1 MLVEVS
7 VGEAIDK
14 LNILE
19 IKQTKIQDKN
29 KLIEIEKEIN
39 ELKECVII
47 KNKNLY
53 YYNLLNYVNTTIWNL
68 TDFIKTLPITHLN
81 FANISHKIFEYNQKR
96 FRLKSIFNERNNS
109 LIKEQ
114 KSYSQ
119 NHCKI
124 IINSLEQI
132 HTKFT
137 EIYYL
142 SLDYDTISFSLYNDL
157 IKNTFKTSN
166 FLYNDNLINYK
177 EVNINDIILTN
188 EERNI
193 FELHVINYISGGM
206 LGDFIHQLS
215 IIKEIYLISGR
226 KGILYITDKIG
237 DHFSNGL
244 ENTYKD
250 IYDVVMRQD
259 YIKDFK
265 IYKGE
270 VVDINLSSWREHP
283 RLYNDT
289 FYNIFKE
296 TYNIDWASHPWL
308 NNIKKDDK
316 LSNKIL
322 IHSGSRFFKT
332 LNIEKLLSMFGH
344 DLIFISFNE
353 NDYINFINHT
363 NVCLPFY
370 KVDSFEEICV
380 AINSCKLFIG
390 GLSSPLTIAH
400 ALFKDRII
408 AFPDYSLGGD
418 NGHISNLH
426 HIWPNIHYSLE
437 EYENKDVK

>member
-132 HTKFT
+132 HTKFAK
-137 EIYYL
+137 IYYL

-193 FELHVINYISGGM
+193 FELPVINYISGGL
-206 LGDFIHQLS
+206 LGDFIHQLYV
-215 IIKEIYLISGR
+215 IKENYLLSGR
-226 KGILYITDKIG
+226 KGILYISDQVG
-237 DHFSNGL
+237 EPFSNGL

-250 IYDVVMRQD
+250 LYNVISRQE
-259 YIKDFK
+259 YVKEFK
-265 IYKGE
+265 IYNGE
-270 VVDINLSSWREHP
+270 KFDINLSSWREHQC
-283 RLYNDT
+283 LYRDT
-289 FYNIFKE
+289 FYNIFKDMYK
-296 TYNIDWASHPWL
+296 TDWASHPWL
-308 NNIKKDDK
+308 SNIKKDDK
-316 LSNKIL
+316 WSDKVL
-322 IHSGSRFFKT
+322 IHSGNRFFRT
-332 LNIEKLLSMFGH
+332 LNIEKLLLMFG
-344 DLIFISFNE
+344 DKLIFISFNE
-353 NDYINFINHT
+353 NDYLKFLNKT
-363 NVCLPFY
+363 NIFLQFH
-370 KVDSFEEICV
+370 KVNSFEELCV

-400 ALFKDRII
+400 ALFKERII
-408 AFPDYSLGGD
+408 GLVDNNIGGD
-418 NGHISNLH
+418 NMHINNLH
-426 HIWPNIHYSLE
+426 HIWPNVYYSIE
-437 EYENKDVK
+437 EYENKDIK

>member
-1 MLVEVS
+1 MLVKVS

-19 IKQTKIQDKN
+19 LKTKKIRDKK

-39 ELKECVII
+39 ELKECIII

-53 YYNLLNYVNTTIWNL
+53 YYNLLTHVNTKIWEL
-68 TDFIKTLPITHLN
+68 TDVTKHISIDYPD
-81 FANISHKIFEYNQKR
+81 FAKISYQIFEYNQQR
-96 FRLKSIFNERNNS
+96 FRIKSIFNELFQS
-109 LIKEQ
+109 SIKEQ
-114 KSYSQ
+114 KSYSR

-124 IINSLEQI
+124 IIDSLDEI
-132 HTKFT
+132 DNNFSK
-137 EIYYL
+137 IYYL
-142 SLDYDTISFSLYNDL
+142 SLKYDTIYFSKYNDL
-157 IKNTFKTSN
+157 LKNIFNTTNFIYDDILIKCKEI
-166 FLYNDNLINYK
+166 NLNNITIPYDEK
-177 EVNINDIILTN
+177 E
-188 EERNI
+188 I

-283 RLYNDT
+283 RLFNDT
-289 FYNIFKE
+289 FYNIFKDM
-296 TYNIDWASHPWL
+296 YNVDWASHPWL
-308 NNIKKDDK
+308 SNIKKVDK

-370 KVDSFEEICV
+370 KVDSFEEICA